1 MAAQLDSIIE
11 AVLLSSDEVLSA
23 DRIAANLERQDATAA
38 AIREAIDR
46 LNEHYNQTG
55 RAFEIVEMAGGYRLM
70 TRPEYGNYVR
80 RVLKARS
87 RERLSQAA
95 LETLA
100 VVAYRQPV
108 ARAEIENIRGVD
120 SGAMLRMLIDKG
132 MIKIVGRE
140 ETLGRPLLYGT
151 TRFFLETFALKDLKS
166 LPNAD
171 ELIRSDDAGSAGS
184 AGAGNRSAQGDSESA
199 DELPT
204 DETPPT
210 AAVSQAIAAMAE
222 AEAAEDDDNVE
233 SAEDDGYV
241 EPAAGEEDDETE
253 FAEDDEADS
262 DAEAADDAG
271 DAGDDDDADD
281 SENPDDDDDDDDDP
295 DDHIIPMRDQ

>member
-55 RAFEIVEMAGGYRLM
+55 RAFEIVEIAGGYRLM

-171 ELIRSDDAGSAGS
+171 ELIRSDDAGVAGAAGS
-184 AGAGNRSAQGDSESA
+184 AGTAQGDSESA

-222 AEAAEDDDNVE
+222 AEAAEDDDDVE

-241 EPAAGEEDDETE
+241 EPAAGEEDDEPE
-253 FAEDDEADS
+253 FDEDDAADS
-262 DAEAADDAG
+262 DADADDAG